1 MRPWPKPKAPHPRHC
16 LLLLPASMGHGELHQ
31 EPQRKR
37 SLCRG
42 LPRVLPDVQI
52 LTPSGQLQHHSLSLD
67 TLEGQGDGMYARE
80 DVGYQ
85 EEETSLKG

>member
-1 MRPWPKPKAPHPRHC
+1 MASWGVSYNQLTKVETLHDIQAP
-16 LLLLPASMGHGELHQ
+16 
-31 EPQRKR
+31 PQ
-37 SLCRG
+37 
-42 LPRVLPDVQI
+42 
-52 LTPSGQLQHHSLSLD
+52 SGQLQHHSLSLD